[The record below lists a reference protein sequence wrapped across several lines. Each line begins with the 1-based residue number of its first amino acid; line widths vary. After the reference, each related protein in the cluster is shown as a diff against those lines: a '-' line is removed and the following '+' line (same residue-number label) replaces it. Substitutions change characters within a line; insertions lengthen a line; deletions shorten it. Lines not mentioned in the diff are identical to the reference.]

1 MDNHDRYIYATSFN
15 EYEDE
20 KLTECFEQF
29 INDEDF
35 RGEALCIINK
45 KHPDYMLECHL
56 NDSHPEDGCLFEDT
70 ILDMA
75 KEHVDEYRE
84 G

>member
-35 RGEALCIINK
+35 RVEALCIINK
-45 KHPDYMLECHL
+45 KHPDYMLECHI
-56 NDSHPEDGCLFEDT
+56 NGSNPEEGLLFEDT

-75 KEHVDEYRE
+75 KEQVNESRDM
-84 G
+84 

>member
-20 KLTECFEQF
+20 KLTECFEQL

-35 RGEALCIINK
+35 RAEALCIINK
-45 KHPDYMLECHL
+45 NH
-56 NDSHPEDGCLFEDT
+56 NDSDPEDSDLFRE
-70 ILDMA
+70 IIYEFCHEHL
-75 KEHVDEYRE
+75 KE
-84 G
+84 

>member
-35 RGEALCIINK
+35 RTEALCIINK
-45 KHPDYMLECHL
+45 KYPDYMLECHL
-56 NDSHPEDGCLFEDT
+56 NDSHPEDGSLFEDT

-75 KEHVDEYRE
+75 KEQVNESRDM
-84 G
+84 

>member
-29 INDEDF
+29 INDEDW
-35 RGEALCIINK
+35 RIQALCIMNK
-45 KHPDYMLECHL
+45 NHPEYMLECYI
-56 NDSHPEDGCLFEDT
+56 NQSNPEEGSLFEDT
-70 ILDMA
+70 ILDLA
-75 KEHVDEYRE
+75 KEQVNESRE
-84 G
+84 M